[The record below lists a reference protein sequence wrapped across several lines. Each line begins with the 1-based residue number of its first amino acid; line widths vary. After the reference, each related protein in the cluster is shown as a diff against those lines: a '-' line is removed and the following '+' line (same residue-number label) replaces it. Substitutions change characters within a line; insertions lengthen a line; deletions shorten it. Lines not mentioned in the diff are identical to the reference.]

1 MDVFDL
7 RQQLIRDYAEYV
19 SSFLEIADPRIR
31 EHVDRSLDDGLLWP
45 HPLIQLNP
53 AFEPAETIDELVV
66 QGVLHPECRKI
77 FRTHKTATDPLGRPL
92 RLHRHQAEAVRSA
105 QTGRPYVLTTGTGSG
120 KSLAYIVPIVDHVL
134 RRRAGRGIQA
144 VVVYPMNALANS
156 QHGELTKFLNHGYPD
171 QQGPVRFERYTGQ
184 EDDAAR
190 QRIIQNPPDILLTN
204 YVMLELILTRVEERA
219 LVEKARALRFLVLDE
234 LHTYRGRQ
242 GADVALLMRRAR
254 EAFEAPS
261 CQFVGTSATLGGAGS
276 YEERQ
281 TAIASVAGRIFG
293 TTVHPEDVIGETL
306 RRVTPER
313 ATDDPGFVAQLRDA
327 VADEASPPPAA
338 YAEFVASP
346 LASRLESTFGIR
358 RDGAGR
364 LERQNPRSIDGDGGA
379 ASELAALTATD
390 PERCAAAIRRWLLGA
405 YAAERDPVTDFPIF
419 AFRVHQFLGRGDT
432 IYASLEPED
441 RRHLS
446 VQPQQ
451 FVPDGTRARVLFP
464 LVFCRECGQE
474 YYAVTRAGEGAEA
487 AIVPRA
493 LMDLVDS
500 EQGDAGYLYMSTT
513 HPWPT
518 DMDALLQRLPDDWL
532 EEHNGVLR
540 VRSDRRPDL
549 PQLLRLRPD
558 GGSAADGI
566 EVQWI
571 GQPFRFCLRCGV
583 SYAFTQRS
591 DFGKVTGLGT
601 GGRTMATTLMALSV
615 TRHLRG
621 QALAAKL
628 LSFTDNRQDASL
640 QAGHL
645 NDFVEVVLL
654 RSALHRA
661 CVQAGAGGL
670 TYEVLRQRVFDA
682 LALPFEA
689 YAKDPAIE
697 FGRDQVQRALR
708 NVLAYRLYQ
717 DLKHGWR
724 ITSPNLEQC
733 GLLEI
738 RYEDLEAVSAS
749 PSLWQNRH
757 PTLVNASVETRLRV
771 LRALLDFMRRGL
783 AIDVDVLTQDTFDQI
798 QQTSQQ
804 HLVAPWALDEQER
817 FERATTLYVRP
828 TGQPAQDMPGALWLS
843 PRGGFGQYLR
853 RILNP
858 GAPLPLGEREAIC
871 RDLLEIL
878 QRGNL
883 VQAGP
888 PVRGLTG
895 HQLKAAGMRWCAG
908 DSTRAFRDPIRTPS
922 LPEGGGRTNPF
933 FVRVYRELAAHFQGL
948 EAREHT
954 AQVPNDVRQ
963 SREEAFRKGRLPILF
978 CSPTMELGVDI
989 AELNVVNLRNV
1000 PPTPANYA
1008 QRSGRAGRSGQPALV
1023 FAYCT
1028 TGSSH
1033 DQYFFARP
1041 ALMVAGQVLPP
1052 RLDLANEDLVRA
1064 HVHAVWLAESGLS
1077 LKKSLTDVL
1086 DMAGTPPPLTL
1097 LPSVRGALA
1106 DTQAVARAR
1115 ERAGR
1120 ILEGMRDELA
1130 DSGWWTPT
1138 WLEDALA
1145 RIPLAF
1151 ETACQRWRTLH
1162 RAALHQYEIQSAII
1176 VDHTRSEGER
1186 KQALRLRQE
1195 AETQIHLLTKAENLT
1210 QSDFYSYRY
1219 FASEGFLP
1227 GYSFPRL
1234 PLSAY
1239 IPARRTH
1246 SGRDEFVTRPRF
1258 LAISEFG
1265 PRAVIY
1271 HEGSRYRIHRVILP
1285 IPDQPEQEPVVTTQA
1300 KRCTTCG
1307 FMHPMAG
1314 GPGPD
1319 RCEWCRALLPTA
1331 TDRLFR
1337 LQNVSTRRHDK
1348 ITCDEEE
1355 RLRLGYLLKTGVRF
1369 AQHDGSQ
1376 ACRTATLRAGDHDLA
1391 RISYGP
1397 AATLWRFNFGWRRSG
1412 QETGFVLDIERGTW
1426 GNNRHDPN
1434 DQNVGG
1440 DGLGPR
1446 VATVI
1451 PYVEDRRNCLLIEPT
1466 NPWPPEVMA
1475 SLQAALKTAIQVC
1488 FQLEEMELAAEPLP
1502 DDRLRRVILLY
1513 ESAEG
1518 GAGAL
1523 RRLVDDPQAL
1533 RQVARTALE
1542 ICHFDPDTGADRRR
1556 GPRSR
1561 EACDAACY
1569 DCLMSYTNQLDHR
1582 ILDRQRI
1589 RETLQRLTTAQ
1600 VVVSP
1605 TAVPRAD
1612 HLRRLKNSCQSG
1624 LERQWLDALEAA
1636 GCRLPSRGQ
1645 ALMEVCGTRPDF
1657 IYEEHYTVIYVD
1669 GPHHQFPDRRA
1680 RDVAQQTCLEDHG
1693 YTVLR
1698 FDEPAQWEAIFAAHP
1713 TLFGCGGAA

>member
-1 MDVFDL
+1 
-7 RQQLIRDYAEYV
+7 
-19 SSFLEIADPRIR
+19 
-31 EHVDRSLDDGLLWP
+31 
-45 HPLIQLNP
+45 
-53 AFEPAETIDELVV
+53 
-66 QGVLHPECRKI
+66 
-77 FRTHKTATDPLGRPL
+77 
-92 RLHRHQAEAVRSA
+92 
-105 QTGRPYVLTTGTGSG
+105 
-120 KSLAYIVPIVDHVL
+120 
-134 RRRAGRGIQA
+134 
-144 VVVYPMNALANS
+144 VVYPMNALANS
-156 QHGELTKFLNHGYPD
+156 QHGELTKFLHYGYPD
-171 QQGPVRFERYTGQ
+171 QRGPVRFARYTGQ
-184 EDDAAR
+184 EDDAER

-204 YVMLELILTRVEERA
+204 YVMLELILTRTDERA
-219 LVEKARALRFLVLDE
+219 LVDRARGLRFLVLDE

-261 CQFVGTSATLGGAGS
+261 CQFVGTSATLGGTGT

-281 TAIASVAGRIFG
+281 ASIASASSRVFG
-293 TTVHPEDVIGETL
+293 AVVRPGDVIGETL
-306 RRVTPER
+306 RRATPEQ
-313 ATDDPGFVAQLRDA
+313 ATSDPAVVAQLQATLVRDGNQ
-327 VADEASPPPAA
+327 PPTS
-338 YAEFVASP
+338 YAEYVSSP
-346 LASRLESTFGIR
+346 LASWIETTFGIR

-364 LERQNPRSIDGDGGA
+364 LERQTPRSIDGNGGA
-379 ASELAALTATD
+379 AADLAGLTGTVQA
-390 PERCAAAIRRWLLGA
+390 RCATAIRRWLLGA
-405 YAAERDPVTDFPIF
+405 YEAERDPVTGFPIF

-432 IYASLEPED
+432 LYASLEPEST
-441 RRHLS
+441 RHLS

-451 FVPDGTRARVLFP
+451 FVPDGTRSRVLFP

-474 YYAVTRAGEGAEA
+474 YYAVTRTGEGQHTL
-487 AIVPRA
+487 IGPRA

-500 EQGDAGYLYMSTT
+500 EQGDAGYVYLSTSR
-513 HPWPT
+513 PWPT
-518 DMDALLQRLPDDWL
+518 DTETLLQRLPDDWL
-532 EEHNGVLR
+532 EEHNGALR
-540 VRSDRRPDL
+540 IRADRRPDL
-549 PQLLRLRPD
+549 PQLLRLSPD
-558 GGSAADGI
+558 GQSSPDGL
-566 EVQWI
+566 EAQWI
-571 GQPFRFCLRCGV
+571 EQPFRFCLRCGV
-583 SYAFTQRS
+583 SYSFTQRT
-591 DFGKVTGLGT
+591 DFAKVTGLGT

-621 QALAAKL
+621 QDLPAKL

-654 RSALHRA
+654 RSALHLA
-661 CVQAGAGGL
+661 CLQAGPAGL
-670 TYEVLRQRVFDA
+670 THEVLRQRVFDA
-682 LALPFEA
+682 LALPFDA
-689 YAKDPAIE
+689 YAKDPTIE
-697 FGRDQVQRALR
+697 FGREQIHRALR

-717 DLKHGWR
+717 DLKNGWR

-733 GLLEI
+733 GLLEL
-738 RYEDLEAVSAS
+738 RYEDLEAICNA
-749 PSLWQNRH
+749 PALWQNRH
-757 PTLVNASVETRLRV
+757 GTLVNASGETRQQV
-771 LRALLDFMRRGL
+771 TRALLDFMRRGL
-783 AIDVDVLTQDTFDQI
+783 AIDVDVLRPDTLEQV
-798 QQTSQQ
+798 QQHSQQ

-828 TGQPAQDMPGALWLS
+828 TGQRAQDLPDALWLS

-853 RILNP
+853 RMLSP

-871 RDLLEIL
+871 RDLLDIL

-883 VQAGP
+883 LQAGA

-895 HQLKAAGMRWCAG
+895 YQLKASGMSWCAG
-908 DSTRAFRDPIRTPS
+908 DGTRAFQDPIRRPS

-933 FVRVYRELAAHFQGL
+933 FIRVYRELATHFHGI

-954 AQVPNDVRQ
+954 AQVPNDVRER
-963 SREEAFRKGRLPILF
+963 REEAFRQGRLPILF

-989 AELNVVNLRNV
+989 AELSVVSLRNV

-1033 DQYFFARP
+1033 DQYFFVRP
-1041 ALMVAGQVLPP
+1041 ELMVAGQVMPP

-1064 HVHAVWLAESGLS
+1064 HVHAIWLAESGLS
-1077 LKKSLTDVL
+1077 LRRSLTDVL
-1086 DMAGTPPPLTL
+1086 DMAGSPPSLAL
-1097 LPSVRGALA
+1097 LPSVEAALA
-1106 DTQAVARAR
+1106 DAQSLARAHA
-1115 ERAGR
+1115 RAMR
-1120 ILEGMRDELA
+1120 ILTGMQGELSS
-1130 DSGWWTPT
+1130 SGWWTPT
-1138 WLEDALA
+1138 WLDDALA

-1151 ETACQRWRTLH
+1151 RQACERWRTLY
-1162 RAALHQYEIQSAII
+1162 RAALHQRNTQHHII

-1186 KQALRLRQE
+1186 AQARRLRQE
-1195 AETQIHLLTKAENLT
+1195 AETQIELLTKAENLA

-1239 IPARRTH
+1239 IPGRRTRT
-1246 SGRDEFVTRPRF
+1246 GRDEFVTRPRF

-1285 IPDQPEQEPVVTTQA
+1285 IPEQPTEDPVVTTQA
-1300 KRCTTCG
+1300 KRCTSCWY
-1307 FMHPMAG
+1307 MHPMSG

-1319 RCEWCRALLPTA
+1319 QCEWCHTPLPMA

-1355 RLRLGYLLKTGVRF
+1355 RLRLGFILRTGVRF
-1369 AQHDGSQ
+1369 GQHDGAQ
-1376 ACRTATLRAGDHDLA
+1376 ACRTAVVRDGDHDLA

-1412 QETGFVLDIERGTW
+1412 QETGFALDIERGTW
-1426 GNNRHDPN
+1426 GNNRNDPG
-1434 DQNVGG
+1434 DQNGGG

-1451 PYVEDRRNCLLIEPT
+1451 PYVEDRRNCLLIEPAGT
-1466 NPWPPEVMA
+1466 WSPEVMA
-1475 SLQAALKTAIQVC
+1475 SLQAALRTAVQVS
-1488 FQLEEMELAAEPLP
+1488 FQLEETELAAEPLP
-1502 DDRLRRVILLY
+1502 DERNRHVILLY

-1523 RRLVDDPQAL
+1523 RRMVDDPQAV
-1533 RQVARTALE
+1533 RQIARTALE
-1542 ICHFDPDTGADRRR
+1542 ICHFDPDTGTDRRR

-1561 EACDAACY
+1561 EDCEAACY

-1582 ILDRQRI
+1582 ILDRQKI
-1589 RETLQRLTTAQ
+1589 RELLLRLGTAQ
-1600 VVVSP
+1600 VVASP
-1605 TAVPRAD
+1605 SAIPRAE
-1612 HLRRLKNSCQSG
+1612 HLLRLKNQCQSG
-1624 LERQWLDALEAA
+1624 LERQWLDALEAH
-1636 GCRLPSRGQ
+1636 GGRLPSHAQ
-1645 ALMEVCGTRPDF
+1645 HLMDVCSTRPDF
-1657 IYEEHYTVIYVD
+1657 IYDDRYTVIYVD
-1669 GPHHQFPDRRA
+1669 GPHHQFPDRHT
-1680 RDVAQQTCLEDHG
+1680 RDAAQQACLEDNG
-1693 YTVLR
+1693 YTVVR
-1698 FDEPAQWEAIFAAHP
+1698 FAQSEQWNALFATHS
-1713 TLFGCGGAA
+1713 TLFGLDGAV